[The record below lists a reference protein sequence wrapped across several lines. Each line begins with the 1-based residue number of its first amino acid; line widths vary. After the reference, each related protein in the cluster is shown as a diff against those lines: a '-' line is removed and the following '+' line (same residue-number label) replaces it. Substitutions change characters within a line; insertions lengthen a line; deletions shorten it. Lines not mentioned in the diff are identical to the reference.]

1 MMRTNFLLQLVLLAV
16 ASASQGDLF
25 TPSDAISHTPSGTY
39 KGTTKKLG
47 ETVTGI
53 VTIVDDSHFDINVQA
68 SGVAKVDVNC
78 KDEEFKLAA
87 DGTVTLPNVN
97 TKGNCLHDAL
107 EANKVTLKKVTY
119 DSKKDTINIA
129 IVGTH
134 RSEEDIL
141 SALMAAEEVAAT
153 HTPS

>member
-1 MMRTNFLLQLVLLAV
+1 MRASFLQLLFLAV

-25 TPSDAISHTPSGTY
+25 TPSTHTLSGTY

-47 ETVTGI
+47 ETVTGT
-53 VTIVDDSHFDINVQA
+53 VTIQADNHFDITVAA

-78 KDEEFKLAA
+78 KGEEYKLAS

-107 EANKVTLKKVTY
+107 EENKVTLKKVTY
-119 DSKKDTINIA
+119 DSKKDTINIS
-129 IVGTH
+129 VH
-134 RSEEDIL
+134 DID
-141 SALMAAEEVAAT
+141 AR
-153 HTPS
+153 